1 MAHLTFVHGIGNKP
15 ERDVLLE
22 QWRIALLD
30 DDGVDL
36 DGIGVRCSMVYWAD
50 FLYDK
55 PASPGPPTR
64 PARWSWSRVWMLRTR
79 I

>member
-1 MAHLTFVHGIGNKP
+1 
-15 ERDVLLE
+15 VLLE

-36 DGIGVRCSMVYWAD
+36 DGMGVMCSMVYWAD

-55 PASPGPPTR
+55 PASLRGR
-64 PARWSWSRVWMLRTR
+64 PRGQRDGAGAECGC
-79 I
+79 